1 MIRYDAELRQVWVL
15 GRRLHHGMA
24 GAVLALAGLLLMWDD
39 RRDAPWSPA
48 RLPATGDDTSRR
60 IPRAV

>member
-1 MIRYDAELRQVWVL
+1 MIRYDPDLRRVWVL
-15 GRRLHHGMA
+15 GRRLHHG
-24 GAVLALAGLLLMWDD
+24 LAGVILAVAGLVLMWDD

-48 RLPATGDDTSRR
+48 RSRSGDDAPRR